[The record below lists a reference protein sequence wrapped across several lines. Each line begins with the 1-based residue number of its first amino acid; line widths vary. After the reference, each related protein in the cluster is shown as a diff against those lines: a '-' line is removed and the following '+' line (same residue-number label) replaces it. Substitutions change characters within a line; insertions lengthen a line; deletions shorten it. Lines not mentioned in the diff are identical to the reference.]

1 MPNAQIYARK
11 CYKHFVCINIFFLLF
26 FLNKQL
32 NHSKNKYIIRIIETD
47 SDAVYKPRLS
57 HSEPRINH
65 WATTLN
71 I

>member
-1 MPNAQIYARK
+1 MCQMLKFMPGSVISTLYVLT
-11 CYKHFVCINIFFLLF
+11 YFFSY

-57 HSEPRINH
+57 HSRAQNQPLGK
-65 WATTLN
+65 ATF
-71 I
+71 